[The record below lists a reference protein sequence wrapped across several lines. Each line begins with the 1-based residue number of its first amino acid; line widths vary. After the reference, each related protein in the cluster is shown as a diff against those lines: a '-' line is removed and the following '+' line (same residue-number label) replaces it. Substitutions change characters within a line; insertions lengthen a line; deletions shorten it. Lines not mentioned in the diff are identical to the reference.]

1 MDVKGSQIAL
11 LSKLLD
17 VGNLRHRVIAQNMA
31 NINTP
36 DYHRLEV
43 SFEEAFAKRLGKDS
57 QFDVSALTPK
67 VLEASGGPVRG
78 DGNNVDLD
86 AEIARLDKNA
96 LLHTTYAQLLAGN
109 IATMR
114 SAITG
119 R

>member
-1 MDVKGSQIAL
+1 MDVKTSQIGL

-17 VGNLRHRVIAQNMA
+17 VANLRHRVIAQNMA

-36 DYHRLEV
+36 DYHRLDV
-43 SFEEAFAKRLGKDS
+43 SFEEAFTKRLGKDS
-57 QFDVSALTPK
+57 KLDAGSLAPK
-67 VLEASGGPVRG
+67 VMEASGGPVRG

-86 AEIARLDKNA
+86 AEIGRLGKNA
-96 LLHTTYAQLLAGN
+96 FLHNTYVQLLAGN
-109 IATMR
+109 LAMMR